1 MIKKLFL
8 IILLIVPFTMRA
20 QYGEGDWK
28 IHPVFGSSLSN
39 VVDAGDNVYYLV
51 NSNLYRFNK
60 ATLENEA
67 LNKRNLLSGVNISQI
82 YYNSSKKYLVVV
94 YDDANIDIILPT
106 GKIKNLPYIKD
117 AIMAHSKLIN
127 NVTFAGDEAY
137 VATDFGYI
145 VINDSKFEVKESH
158 LYGTSLSSV
167 AVVGKWLFV
176 TADSILYYS
185 PLADEHNK
193 LSSFK
198 NIKEVPEKLMPVN
211 DSSFFVTAKTLSL
224 YKIGPIVNDTMTFT
238 KTLCY
243 SAIPTT
249 LQKTAT
255 GFVANFFAKNIY
267 ITFDA
272 NGENAKTTT
281 AASQLFSSTESDGS
295 WWTLSAKGLRHLVGT
310 VYSSYYKPDGLAV
323 NIPFW
328 MAFNK
333 PLNKL
338 FVTNTGTNA
347 FFSAQS
353 NPTVMNTLQ
362 GSTWANETPTNVT
375 LKGTY
380 YPIFDP
386 EDSTTYYLGS
396 WFSGL
401 YKITNGKVVMTY
413 NWTNSPL
420 THALNYY
427 CHAISA
433 LDKNGNMW
441 IVQTGNST
449 TPVMV
454 LPREKLKLTTVTSAD
469 WYTPSIPN
477 ISGNKRAS
485 FVASKVNNVKVYTT
499 GNFAQ
504 PVFFW
509 DDGGDVTTG
518 TVTSKSYANFIDQD
532 GKTYNWTYIYA
543 LTEDAKGKIWM
554 GSSNGVISFDPTAA
568 FSDSFTI
575 NRIKVPRNDGTSS
588 FDYLLASQQ
597 VNCIAVDTANC
608 KWIGTNT
615 AGVYYISADGT
626 KILKHFDTSNSYL
639 SSNQIYQICCNPNSN
654 SVYIITSNGFL
665 EYKPGVTPA
674 EDNYNNVYIFP
685 NPVKPDFT
693 GLITIKGLMDSSY
706 LKITDAEGNV
716 VKSLQSTGGMA
727 TWDGCNEAGKH
738 VKSGTYDV
746 HATQNSAEA
755 NSAVVAKIMIIR

>member
-1 MIKKLFL
+1 
-8 IILLIVPFTMRA
+8 
-20 QYGEGDWK
+20 
-28 IHPVFGSSLSN
+28 
-39 VVDAGDNVYYLV
+39 
-51 NSNLYRFNK
+51 
-60 ATLENEA
+60 
-67 LNKRNLLSGVNISQI
+67 
-82 YYNSSKKYLVVV
+82 
-94 YDDANIDIILPT
+94 
-106 GKIKNLPYIKD
+106 
-117 AIMAHSKLIN
+117 
-127 NVTFAGDEAY
+127 
-137 VATDFGYI
+137 
-145 VINDSKFEVKESH
+145 
-158 LYGTSLSSV
+158 
-167 AVVGKWLFV
+167 
-176 TADSILYYS
+176 
-185 PLADEHNK
+185 
-193 LSSFK
+193 
-198 NIKEVPEKLMPVN
+198 
-211 DSSFFVTAKTLSL
+211 
-224 YKIGPIVNDTMTFT
+224 
-238 KTLCY
+238 
-243 SAIPTT
+243 
-249 LQKTAT
+249 
-255 GFVANFFAKNIY
+255 
-267 ITFDA
+267 
-272 NGENAKTTT
+272 
-281 AASQLFSSTESDGS
+281 
-295 WWTLSAKGLRHLVGT
+295 
-310 VYSSYYKPDGLAV
+310 
-323 NIPFW
+323 
-328 MAFNK
+328 
-333 PLNKL
+333 
-338 FVTNTGTNA
+338 
-347 FFSAQS
+347 
-353 NPTVMNTLQ
+353 MNTLQ